1 MNPGLRGRFS
11 TRAAIGLLLW
21 ALLCLPRVHASTA
34 AQELGPSGLRI
45 EPLALRWGPIHTVD
59 LAGRFAYVG
68 MGRRLV
74 VYDLRDPEAPRTRGH
89 TELLDHPLREVKVDD
104 GMAFVI
110 DFGNGFHVF
119 DVRNPDRPLRL
130 AELEV
135 RSEIG
140 GFPLGA
146 ERLFVHEGV
155 ADLLMVVGEWL
166 MLDVSEAA
174 QPRLVR
180 QRPQSTIGTLMVV
193 DVGDPATPRA
203 KATIPLGLP
212 MLNMAVEGRMLYL
225 TDGGLLTTARLG
237 VAGDLAPLGTID
249 LGLAVVGESSIEVR
263 RSMVFVG
270 GANGVR
276 VIDASIPTALDEVGR
291 LEGWPAGS
299 LALHDDDRHML
310 LTGRTLGLST
320 EPWGV
325 LSARFDPP
333 ATVTPDPS
341 RPTPMATATPEATS
355 TPRGTS
361 TPSPSATATPVA
373 PASPSAD
380 PSSEPSPTPAA
391 RLWLPCSLRITQ

>member
-1 MNPGLRGRFS
+1 MR
-11 TRAAIGLLLW
+11 TRA
-21 ALLCLPRVHASTA
+21 R
-34 AQELGPSGLRI
+34 
-45 EPLALRWGPIHTVD
+45 IHTLPDIDAFVQADTRIFASVGRRGVVAIDGSD
-59 LAGRFAYVG
+59 LRTPRLFDPPQLQLPHAPWAIDADA
-68 MGRRLV
+68 RRLV
-74 VYDLRDPEAPRTRGH
+74 VAAGRELCVFDHGAGWPPALQSAFWLGGAGMPEDGGILLDGEIAWVASKGLLRAI
-89 TELLDHPLREVKVDD
+89 ELLPQEPRELGAV
-104 GMAFVI
+104 AI
-110 DFGNGFHVF
+110 PE
-119 DVRNPDRPLRL
+119 DVTRL
-130 AELEV
+130 ARVEGDLV
-135 RSEIG
+135 LLD
-140 GFPLGA
+140 PTGA
-146 ERLFVHEGV
+146 
-155 ADLLMVVGEWL
+155 
-166 MLDVSEAA
+166 
-174 QPRLVR
+174 LV
-180 QRPQSTIGTLMVV
+180 VV

-225 TDGGLLTTARLG
+225 IDGGLLTTARLG
-237 VAGDLAPLGTID
+237 GAGDLAPLGTID
-249 LGLAVVGESSIEVR
+249 LGLAVVGESSIAVR

-310 LTGRTLGLST
+310 LTGRRLGLST

-391 RLWLPCSLRITQ
+391 RLWLPWSLRITP